1 MAALEAF
8 AAGKPVV
15 ASNLGSLPYVIE
27 DGKSGILFEP
37 GNVDDLIEKVN
48 HLLANPSDI
57 AAMGIYARGLAEMK
71 YSPGRSYETLLEIAS
86 KVQ

>member
-8 AAGKPVV
+8 LPQEKPVL

-37 GNVDDLIEKVN
+37 GNVEDLIEKSESTFF
-48 HLLANPSDI
+48 ANPSDI
-57 AAMGIYARGLAEMK
+57 AAMGIYAAGACRV
-71 YSPGRSYETLLEIAS
+71 EIQPRA
-86 KVQ
+86 KL